1 MHRAFVQHPV
11 SLSPSLVSRRL
22 SRSPVLQIASRAA
35 STSNPAYSSP
45 LSEQRAR
52 QATLAA
58 CPALEMDVQARRAST
73 IHCFQLRLV
82 SHHSRASSCVYRDR
96 EASARRAALQEIVSE
111 LTRTITRN
119 GQRGVQRTFQA
130 LQAAVS
136 ISTEYV
142 TNFQQGIQDPPQVS
156 PQSLPEYRRCH
167 IPCICLANDQH
178 AHILGCILVAFSAM
192 GRALLCELQVVL
204 RKLFERLGATYI
216 KLGES
221 CWATQDL
228 QSTTPMHD
236 MLPACSEVRDL
247 SCPRPSSR
255 PNHCKLADTSF
266 AV

>member
-11 SLSPSLVSRRL
+11 LLSPSLGSRRL
-22 SRSPVLQIASRAA
+22 SRSLVLQIASRAA
-35 STSNPAYSSP
+35 STSNPAYSTP

-58 CPALEMDVQARRAST
+58 RLALDMNVQARRVPQLSVTSSRDWCHT
-73 IHCFQLRLV
+73 IAEL
-82 SHHSRASSCVYRDR
+82 SHVHRDR

-156 PQSLPEYRRCH
+156 PQSLPEFHWCQ
-167 IPCICLANDQH
+167 IQCICLANDQH
-178 AHILGCILVAFSAM
+178 AHILECTLVAIPAM
-192 GRALLCELQVVL
+192 GRAQLCDMQVVL

-216 KLGES
+216 KLGE
-221 CWATQDL
+221 C
-228 QSTTPMHD
+228 
-236 MLPACSEVRDL
+236 MLGYK
-247 SCPRPSSR
+247 RPSKYDA
-255 PNHCKLADTSF
+255 HA
-266 AV
+266 